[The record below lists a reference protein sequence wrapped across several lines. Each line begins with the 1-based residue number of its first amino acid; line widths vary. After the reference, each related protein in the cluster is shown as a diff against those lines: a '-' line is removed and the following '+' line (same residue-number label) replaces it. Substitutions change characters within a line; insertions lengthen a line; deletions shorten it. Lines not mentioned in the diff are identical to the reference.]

1 MKKLVPILLLFLILI
16 TGCNNNGQAIDENKL
31 NIVTSFYPIYIA
43 TANIVDGIED
53 VELTNL
59 ASPTIGCLHDYQL
72 TTKDMVTLET
82 ADVFIIN
89 GAGMEAFLDKVVTN
103 YNNLNIINASE
114 GIETIKNA
122 ENAETALN
130 AHVWVS
136 ITNHIKQV
144 ENIRDK
150 MIELDQ
156 KNADKYMQN
165 AEDYINRLND
175 LKVEMHNGLDNIENK
190 DIVTFH
196 EAFNYFANEFG
207 LNIIAVIESEPGV
220 EPSAG
225 ELAIIIEKIRNSNAK
240 AIFVEPQYS
249 KTSSDVIAR
258 ELGIKIYTLDPVVT
272 GDLNKN
278 SYIDIMRSN
287 LDNLIEALK

>member
-175 LKVEMHNGLDNIENK
+175 LKVEMHNGLDNLESK

>member
-175 LKVEMHNGLDNIENK
+175 LKVEMHNGLDNLESK

-287 LDNLIEALK
+287 LENLIKALK